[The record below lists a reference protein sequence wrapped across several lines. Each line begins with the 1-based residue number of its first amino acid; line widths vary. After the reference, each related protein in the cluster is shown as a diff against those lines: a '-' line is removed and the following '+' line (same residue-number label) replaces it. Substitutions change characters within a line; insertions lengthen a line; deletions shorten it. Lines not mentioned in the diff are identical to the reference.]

1 MFKKENFKSEPNL
14 TKPLKVFQIKNEKIN
29 ELKEIGG
36 RKADENEKLIQT
48 LIEHNLST
56 IFPSLEFLTTEYQID
71 NLRPDSIAF
80 DNDRKSFVIIEY
92 KNVKHKGV
100 VDQGMSY
107 YKLLQEKKENFVL
120 LFHKIKGKVL
130 DTDNDVNW
138 DETRVIFISP
148 EFTEHQKRASQSVSL
163 PIELYEISKFDNG
176 VVLLDKIEDKK
187 EISTKK
193 AKSTSI
199 IRLDEYSEDD
209 YLEGKYDTQIPSDRT
224 RMLYFKIKNSILD
237 AFPEIENKQ
246 KKKYVG
252 FYSKKDGSAICTI
265 EVTRNKL
272 KLCYSVTKK
281 DIVPVNSFVI
291 DYTGKGHWGIGNY
304 MSEIKNETDIE
315 KAIPLIEKVYNFKVK

>member
-1 MFKKENFKSEPNL
+1 M
-14 TKPLKVFQIKNEKIN
+14 KVFQTKNDRII
-29 ELKEIGG
+29 ELHKIGG
-36 RKADENEKLIQT
+36 KKADDNEKLVQM

-80 DNDRKSFVIIEY
+80 DNDRNSFVIIEY

-120 LFHKIKGKVL
+120 LYHKIKGEVL
-130 DTDNDVNW
+130 DTDKDVNW

-148 EFTEHQKRASQSVSL
+148 EFTEHQRRASQSVSL

-176 VVLLDKIEDKK
+176 ITLLNKIEDKK
-187 EISTKK
+187 DTSSKGKTKSSTF
-193 AKSTSI
+193 
-199 IRLDEYSEDD
+199 IRIDEYSEDD
-209 YLEGKYDTQIPSDRT
+209 YLEGKHETQIPSEQTKDVYYK
-224 RMLYFKIKNSILD
+224 LKNFILD
-237 AFPEIENKQ
+237 TFSDIEYKQ
-246 KKKYVG
+246 KKKYAG
-252 FYSKKDGSAICTI
+252 FYSKKDGSAICTV
-265 EVTRNKL
+265 EVLKNRL

-281 DIVPVNSFVI
+281 DVVPVNSFVI
-291 DYTGKGHWGIGNY
+291 NMTGKGHWGIGNY
-304 MSEIKNETDIE
+304 MSEIKTNEDIE